1 MPKSVHDA
9 RNSGNIKDY
18 YHIQEVAAGAVF
30 HGSFLHGDPLRMAHE
45 SYGERRDCLVVRLG
59 LGRTGV
65 GLLEPCAEQS
75 PVCLNLHTARLFD
88 PEIDLPAGP
97 YRLHNIQA
105 SQALEP
111 EDALRVTAGW
121 A

>member
-1 MPKSVHDA
+1 MAAFCMETRSAWRTNPTASDGIA
-9 RNSGNIKDY
+9 SSSDWGSG
-18 YHIQEVAAGAVF
+18 A
-30 HGSFLHGDPLRMAHE
+30 L
-45 SYGERRDCLVVRLG
+45 
-59 LGRTGV
+59 GV